1 LWGLIPEAQH
11 LRANKRSIEEL
22 GKIIIISHPL
32 ILTQMLIA
40 YHMVKAALGH
50 HAI

>member
-1 LWGLIPEAQH
+1 MIPESQH
-11 LRANKRSIEEL
+11 LRANKRSIEEF

-32 ILTQMLIA
+32 VLTQMLID

-50 HAI
+50 RAI

>member
-1 LWGLIPEAQH
+1 MIPESQH
-11 LRANKRSIEEL
+11 LRANKRSIEEF

-32 ILTQMLIA
+32 MLTQILID

>member
-1 LWGLIPEAQH
+1 MIPESQH
-11 LRANKRSIEEL
+11 LRANKRSIEEF
-22 GKIIIISHPL
+22 GIIIISHPL
-32 ILTQMLIA
+32 MLTQMLID